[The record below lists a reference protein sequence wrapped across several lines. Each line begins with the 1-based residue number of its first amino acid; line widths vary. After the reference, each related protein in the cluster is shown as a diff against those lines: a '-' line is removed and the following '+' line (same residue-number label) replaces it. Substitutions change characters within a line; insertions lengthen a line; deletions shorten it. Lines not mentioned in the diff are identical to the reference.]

1 MGKSNENKKKLWIL
15 FFTIMYSIIF
25 AVIYIATQNY
35 EFIGYIFVML
45 FLAFVAYR
53 LNKKYEFSPGVLLGL
68 SIWGILHMTGG
79 ILIVKGDVLY
89 RLILIPIY
97 QHPEIQEFVIMK
109 FDQFA
114 HFYFYFFATLFSFYL
129 LKPHLNK
136 NYSRKMIYVLL
147 IFIGMGI
154 GALNEIIEFGL
165 VLTVK
170 STGVGGYYNTLLD
183 IIFNTLGAIAAVIYI
198 HLSGKK

>member
-1 MGKSNENKKKLWIL
+1 MYQKKLWIL
-15 FFTIMYSIIF
+15 IFTVMYSIIF
-25 AVIYIATQNY
+25 AVIYVATKNY

-53 LNKKYEFSPGVLLGL
+53 LNKKYNFSPGVLLGL

-79 ILIVKGDVLY
+79 ILIVKESVLY

-97 QHPEIQEFVIMK
+97 QHPEIHEFVILK

-129 LKPHLNK
+129 LKPYLK
-136 NYSRKMIYVLL
+136 QGYSKKIIYVLL
-147 IFIGMGI
+147 IFVGIGI

-165 VLTVK
+165 VLAVE

-183 IIFNTLGAIAAVIYI
+183 IVFNTLGAILAVIYI
-198 HLSGKK
+198 HLSGK